1 MRFISGHNVRRT
13 MPLDESYVSEDR
25 GHETPCW
32 IWQRQKNPKGYGQ
45 TSWKGRTQPAYVV
58 LYEREHG
65 SVPTGMQLDHLCRQR
80 ACVNP
85 AHMEPV
91 SPAENVRR
99 SRVAKLTLDGARDIR
114 RRSSAGE
121 SQYALAAEYG
131 VTQATISSVTRG
143 LTWREGL

>member
-1 MRFISGHNVRRT
+1 MQDERIAVGLCQCGCGERAPIATQTWGSQYRKGDPMRFISGHNVRRT

-32 IWQRQKNPKGYGQ
+32 IWQRQK
-45 TSWKGRTQPAYVV
+45 
-58 LYEREHG
+58 
-65 SVPTGMQLDHLCRQR
+65 
-80 ACVNP
+80 NP

>member
-1 MRFISGHNVRRT
+1 MQ
-13 MPLDESYVSEDR
+13 DERIAAGLCQCGCGGEGPDS
-25 GHETPCW
+25 
-32 IWQRQKNPKGYGQ
+32 NPD
-45 TSWKGRTQPAYVV
+45 V
-58 LYEREHG
+58 
-65 SVPTGMQLDHLCRQR
+65 DHLCRQR